1 MNTKLKPI
9 WSISFAFF
17 IALMLTSGQ
26 AASALEFEGGNGRD
40 TMTGTPDADYMVG
53 NGGNDTI
60 DGQDGDDQIFG
71 GPGNDKLRGGSGND
85 DLDGGKGKDDMNG
98 GAGDDYMAGGDG
110 NDKIGG
116 SAGNDIVEGGAGND
130 KITGGSGNDILWGD
144 TGNDDLNGGEG
155 DDTLFGGLGLNT
167 LDGASGF
174 DTCYIDEIDDVFV
187 NCEVLIN
194 IITGVVISSGTP
206 LAPNAITDLSALATA
221 SEQVTLNWSLPSDN
235 GSPITDFEIERDI
248 DGAGFVL
255 IDTIPGP
262 STTSYVDTTAE
273 NDKLNTYVVRA
284 VNAIGTAPNSNSA
297 GATPTAVPTTTI
309 FNIDLIDLFGSAG
322 KDQVRDLNV
331 RVSVSTSGGAPIDG
345 AEITMDITLDT
356 VSVQQITIT
365 TGPDGTGEFKEKN
378 VDPGTW
384 SAENVVASHP
394 DALIDW
400 NGSPPTVIDDFVK
413 AP

>member
-1 MNTKLKPI
+1 MKTKLKPI

-85 DLDGGKGKDDMNG
+85 DLDGGKGKDDLNG

-116 SAGNDIVEGGAGND
+116 SDGNDIVDGGAGND
-130 KITGGSGNDILWGD
+130 RITGGSGNDILWGD

-221 SEQVTLNWSLPSDN
+221 SEEVTLNWSLQSDN
-235 GSPITDFEIERDI
+235 GSPITDIEILRDI
-248 DGAGFVL
+248 GAGLVL

-262 STTSYVDTTAE
+262 SATSYVDTTAV
-273 NDKLNTYVVRA
+273 NDQLNTYVVRA
-284 VNAIGTAPNSNSA
+284 VNAIGTAPNSNSV

-309 FNIDLIDLFGSAG
+309 FNIDLIDLSGSAG
-322 KDQVRDLNV
+322 KDQDRDLNV
-331 RVSVSTSGGAPIDG
+331 LVVVSTSGGAPIDG

-356 VSVQQITIT
+356 VVIDTITIT
-365 TGPDGTGEFKEKN
+365 TGPDGTGIFKEKR

-384 SAENVVASHP
+384 SAESVVASHP